1 MVISGDAHIAAVA
14 SVLAEPARV
23 AMLLALSDGR
33 ALPAG
38 ELAQQARVSPSTAS
52 AHLTKLIE
60 AGLLKV
66 EKQGR
71 WRYFRITDP
80 AVVESLEALSMI
92 APPAPVHS
100 LHEATIGDAVRRARM
115 CYNHLAG
122 NLGVNLAQALMS
134 KKFLVLA
141 DGGYLVTD
149 DGKQWFYD
157 FGVDCSTMKRLEPA
171 FVPYHIDWS
180 ERRPHL
186 AGKLGA
192 ALTKHLMELGWVKR
206 LPSSRAV
213 QVTEEG
219 QMSLLR
225 ELDICL

>member
-1 MVISGDAHIAAVA
+1 MSGDAHIAAIA
-14 SVLAEPARV
+14 SVLADPTRV
-23 AMLLALSDGR
+23 GILFALSDGR
-33 ALPAG
+33 AIPAG
-38 ELAQQARVSPSTAS
+38 ELARQARVSPSTAS

-60 AGLLKV
+60 AGLLTV

-71 WRYFRITDP
+71 WRYFRISDP
-80 AVVESLEALSMI
+80 AIVESLEALSMI

-100 LHEATIGDAVRRARM
+100 LREATIGDALRRARM

-122 NLGVNLAQALMS
+122 NLGVNLAQALTARN
-134 KKFLVLA
+134 FLVLA
-141 DGGYLVTD
+141 DGGYLITD
-149 DGKQWFYD
+149 DGKQWFYE
-157 FGVDCSTMKRLEPA
+157 FGVDCAVMKGKEPA

-192 ALTKHLMELGWVKR
+192 ALTKHLMELGWVRR

-213 QVTEEG
+213 QITEDG
-219 QMSLLR
+219 RAALIR
-225 ELDICL
+225 DLDVCL